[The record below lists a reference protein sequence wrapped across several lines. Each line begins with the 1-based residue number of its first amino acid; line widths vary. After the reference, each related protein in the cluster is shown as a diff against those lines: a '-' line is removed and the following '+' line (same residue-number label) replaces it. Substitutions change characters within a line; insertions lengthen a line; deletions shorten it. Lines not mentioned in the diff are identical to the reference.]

1 MIDKATQEI
10 RVGGGPISATG
21 VMVSTLFTLAF
32 LINAAMPALGMKES
46 SAMCTLFLA
55 MLGVV
60 GLVNS
65 RPVFAVSM
73 LYVLAIGLTAF
84 LAGVGLEGG
93 GYLQETD
100 ISGEATGAFSRLL
113 SFYLIFIICALVAFG
128 RLLDERPSH
137 VPIRARIT
145 LQPISHVVGFGLAA
159 VIIATGVL
167 AGLTSGFSVFSGI
180 NRYALRNDSSN
191 GMMFNLF
198 LNNQTFMGFLL
209 GTIATSS
216 DKRIRW
222 LAIVTMAIDLVIDVL
237 HGEQFM
243 AVLHIGLCSLAPFIA
258 IHAMNGKPVVR
269 YLGIGA
275 VLALLLGTVSIV
287 YAYRGQGLEVADVLS
302 SRFLLQAQPW
312 YVVDNDAQMFKA
324 PVLGG
329 VAGFWRF
336 VSSLGSW
343 TMPTFFDDGKP
354 SGLRDLMMSYTEP
367 HILQAYIYDDVTF
380 TMGNIA
386 VPVYWFGYAGG
397 AVFVAMTGVVYGALG
412 ALQILMAMRGG
423 VVMLWLMA
431 KVFSYATFAVQ
442 QGEYWMMFGSRTA
455 FYALAALAW
464 WYLVDTRNSEMK
476 QTRQS

>member
-1 MIDKATQEI
+1 MMDNTTRAA
-10 RVGGGPISATG
+10 RVDEGPISATG
-21 VMVSTLFTLAF
+21 VTVSTLFALAL
-32 LINAAMPALGMKES
+32 LINAVLPALGMKES
-46 SAMCTLFLA
+46 SAACTLLLA
-55 MLGVV
+55 TLGLV
-60 GLVNS
+60 GLVKY

-93 GYLQETD
+93 GYLRETD

-113 SFYLIFIICALVAFG
+113 SFYLIFVVCALVAFG
-128 RLLDERPSH
+128 RFLDERPARE
-137 VPIRARIT
+137 PIRARIA
-145 LQPISHVVGFGLAA
+145 LQPISIALGFGLAA
-159 VIIATGVL
+159 AIIATGVL
-167 AGLTSGFSVFSGI
+167 AGLTSGFSLFTGI
-180 NRYALRNDSSN
+180 NRYALRNDASN
-191 GMMFNLF
+191 GAMFNLF

-216 DKRIRW
+216 DKRIRL
-222 LAIVTMAIDLVIDVL
+222 LAILTMAVDLGLNVL

-275 VLALLLGTVSIV
+275 GLALLLGTVSIV
-287 YAYRGQGLEVADVLS
+287 YAYRGQGLEVTDVIS
-302 SRFLLQAQPW
+302 SRFLLQGQPW
-312 YVVDNDAQMFKA
+312 YVVDGDAHMFAA

-329 VAGFWRF
+329 TAAFWRF

-343 TMPTFFDDGKP
+343 TMPTFFNDAEP
-354 SGLRDLMMSYTEP
+354 SGLRDLMMAYTEP
-367 HILQAYIYDDVTF
+367 QLLKAYIFDDVTF
-380 TMGNIA
+380 TMGNMA

-397 AVFVAMTGVVYGALG
+397 AVFVAITGVVYGALG
-412 ALQILMAMRGG
+412 ALQILVAMRGG

-442 QGEYWMMFGSRTA
+442 QGDYWMMFGSRTV
-455 FYALAALAW
+455 FYAVAALVW
-464 WYLVDTRNSEMK
+464 WYWVDTKNAK
-476 QTRQS
+476 QAR